1 MRGIQQ
7 HPESGQVARPQRG
20 DRGADT
26 LVFAADVLRAG
37 AQGFGQALEELPVRR
52 GTSFCTRKISI
63 FMSKFVANENKH
75 KFWVKSFH
83 KPVKISLPA
92 PGFTFCGMVKGCKP
106 LPRIDWANSISLMCP
121 KAS

>member
-1 MRGIQQ
+1 
-7 HPESGQVARPQRG
+7 
-20 DRGADT
+20 
-26 LVFAADVLRAG
+26 
-37 AQGFGQALEELPVRR
+37 
-52 GTSFCTRKISI
+52 
-63 FMSKFVANENKH
+63 MSKFVANENKH